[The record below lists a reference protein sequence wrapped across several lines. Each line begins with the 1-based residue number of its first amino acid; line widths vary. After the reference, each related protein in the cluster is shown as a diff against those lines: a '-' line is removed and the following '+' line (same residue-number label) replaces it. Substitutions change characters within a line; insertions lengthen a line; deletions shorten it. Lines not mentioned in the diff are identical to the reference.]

1 MEFQYSAVYPGFFL
15 LGEGDEGSHGRGGG
29 SRGMKREEVAERGSG
44 SHREEGDSLHSCD
57 KKTHSA
63 WNDGTWVVR
72 SCWPDLSHR
81 LITAA
86 LRRRYRARCEPPSAG
101 ALGISAHAS
110 LRRRFRV
117 RCEPGVTALERR
129 LVQRRR
135 NWKVLLRMR

>member
-1 MEFQYSAVYPGFFL
+1 MPSDGYWAAVSTSNGL
-15 LGEGDEGSHGRGGG
+15 NLGRGS
-29 SRGMKREEVAERGSG
+29 SRVLTD
-44 SHREEGDSLHSCD
+44 SHSEPPAQR
-57 KKTHSA
+57 
-63 WNDGTWVVR
+63 
-72 SCWPDLSHR
+72 R